1 MVGRPRSEQARRAVL
16 DAVFAL
22 GAEQT
27 PRALSMEAI
36 ARHAGVSKETIYRW
50 WHSKTEVV
58 LDALAERSLRTIA
71 VPDEGS
77 LRADLQVFL
86 HATVSSADETTRH
99 LLLVLAAEA
108 ASDPER
114 AVLIRDRFLAV
125 RRAAL
130 SQLLNRAITRGELEP
145 RQAPV
150 ALDLI
155 YGSLWYRLIFAVGD
169 LDDAWANDVAQLVA
183 RAHREPKTKCRVPTR
198 NNDNR

>member
-1 MVGRPRSEQARRAVL
+1 
-16 DAVFAL
+16 
-22 GAEQT
+22 
-27 PRALSMEAI
+27 
-36 ARHAGVSKETIYRW
+36 
-50 WHSKTEVV
+50 
-58 LDALAERSLRTIA
+58 

-86 HATVSSADETTRH
+86 HATVSSADETTRR

-130 SQLLNRAITRGELEP
+130 RQLLNRAITRGELEP
-145 RQAPV
+145 RQAAV

-169 LDDAWANDVAQLVA
+169 LDHAWADDVATLVA
-183 RAHREPKTKCRVPTR
+183 HTHHPDPATVTP
-198 NNDNR
+198 